1 MDIEL
6 THTLTP
12 QMVDLTGL
20 PESEAQYV
28 RGLVDKLRQKYH
40 VPTTQNGILD
50 APVESFGLLK
60 WPGTVIG
67 TLRREDMYDDVC

>member
-1 MDIEL
+1 MI
-6 THTLTP
+6 HSLTP
-12 QMVDLTGL
+12 HMVDLTGL
-20 PESEAQYV
+20 PESDAQYV
-28 RGLVDKLRQKYH
+28 RSLVDALRQRQH
-40 VPTTQNGILD
+40 EPAAQNGTRH

>member
-1 MDIEL
+1 MDVEL

-12 QMVDLTGL
+12 QMLDLTGL
-20 PESEAQYV
+20 PESDAQYV
-28 RGLVDKLRQKYH
+28 RSLVDAIRQRQ
-40 VPTTQNGILD
+40 PTAQNGTLH
-50 APVESFGLLK
+50 APAELFGLLK

>member
-1 MDIEL
+1 MI
-6 THTLTP
+6 HSLTP

-20 PESEAQYV
+20 PESEARYV
-28 RGLVDKLRQKYH
+28 RSLVDAIRQRQH
-40 VPTTQNGILD
+40 VPTDQNGTLH
-50 APVESFGLLK
+50 APTESFGLLK